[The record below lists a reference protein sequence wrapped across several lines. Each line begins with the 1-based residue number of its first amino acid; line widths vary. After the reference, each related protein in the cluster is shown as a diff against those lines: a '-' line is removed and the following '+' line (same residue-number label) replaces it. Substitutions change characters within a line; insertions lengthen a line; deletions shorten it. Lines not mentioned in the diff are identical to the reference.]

1 MRSRGLFAFVVSTFC
16 AGASVQAACTGQD
29 LFAALPEARQEAL
42 REAAH
47 AAPHAQGLLF
57 RATRGDE
64 VVTLLGTY
72 HLPDPRHEPLLAEV
86 RPALD
91 TASALLVEAGPA
103 EEEALQ
109 AEMVRNPMLM
119 FSDGPTLPEVL
130 PEELWQ
136 EVMALGSS
144 RGVPSVLLAK
154 MRPAFLATTL
164 AMPPCATA
172 DIAAGNLGL
181 DKLLIAEADA
191 RNVPV
196 QALEPFDTI
205 FRVFEQIPESE
216 TEDLLRSAVI
226 GAEQADDT
234 AVTLGELYFARE
246 PRLVWEFSRELSLQG
261 GMSAETV
268 SRQLEMSERL
278 LITQRNQNWVPV
290 IEEALAKGPVIAAV
304 GAMHLSGDEGV
315 LHLLE
320 QRGFTVE
327 RLD

>member
-1 MRSRGLFAFVVSTFC
+1 MRSLGLFAFVVSTFC
-16 AGASVQAACTGQD
+16 AGAAVQAACTGQD
-29 LFAALPEARQEAL
+29 LFAAMPEARQNAM

-64 VVTLLGTY
+64 TVTLLGTY

-91 TASALLVEAGPA
+91 TAAAVLVEAGPV

-172 DIAAGNLGL
+172 EIAAGKLGL
-181 DKLLIAEADA
+181 DKQLIAEAEA

-205 FRVFEQIPESE
+205 FRIFDQIPDSE
-216 TEDLLRSAVI
+216 TVDLLRSAVI
-226 GAEQADDT
+226 GAEQADAT
-234 AVTLGELYFARE
+234 AVTMGELYFARE
-246 PRLVWEFSRELSLQG
+246 PRLIWEFSRELSLQG
-261 GMSAETV
+261 GMSAETIA
-268 SRQLEMSERL
+268 RQLEMSERL

-304 GAMHLSGDEGV
+304 GAMHLSGEHGV

-320 QRGFTVE
+320 ERGFTVE